1 MTLFPVFHPA
11 CSFVFSVVIFFW
23 GGGRGVV
30 FVWYFPLSYF
40 LLKCI

>member
-1 MTLFPVFHPA
+1 MTLFPVFHPP
-11 CSFVFSVVIFFW
+11 CLFVFSVVFFL
-23 GGGRGVV
+23 GGRGGGV